1 MNENIAKPVTLVRRE
16 LIDKLVEVINESQ
29 LPMFVITPIL
39 ESLLDEVKSV
49 EQKEYEADKAQYE
62 QQLAQAKTE

>member
-39 ESLLDEVKSV
+39 ENLLDEVKSV
-49 EQKEYEADKAQYE
+49 EQKEYETDTAQYE

>member
-1 MNENIAKPVTLVRRE
+1 MNDNIAKPVTLVRRE

-39 ESLLDEVKSV
+39 ENLLDEVKSV

>member
-39 ESLLDEVKSV
+39 ENLLDEVKSV
-49 EQKEYEADKAQYE
+49 EQTEYETDKAQYE

>member
-39 ESLLDEVKSV
+39 ENLLDEVKSV
-49 EQKEYEADKAQYE
+49 EQEEYETDKAQYE

>member
-39 ESLLDEVKSV
+39 ENLLDEVKSV

-62 QQLAQAKTE
+62 QQLAQEKTE

>member
-39 ESLLDEVKSV
+39 ENLLDEVKSV
-49 EQKEYEADKAQYE
+49 EQKEYETDKAQYE

>member
-1 MNENIAKPVTLVRRE
+1 MNENIVKPATLARRE

-39 ESLLDEVKSV
+39 EDLLAEVKSV